1 MNRLYILSKYLGVRG
16 YPPHPPTHY
25 IKTRSEINNFKLSE
39 MALSYVLQGAPQAR
53 EIFGVP
59 MLLVYCKLSKI
70 LNFLLF
76 TNPNS

>member
-1 MNRLYILSKYLGVRG
+1 MNRWYILSKYLGVRG
-16 YPPHPPTHY
+16 DPPTHY